1 MTTILFTGLVV
12 NLISLLITIPG
23 CTFILVVNILDW
35 MKNKRLDISD
45 QLISGITL
53 CILVHRLQHTI
64 FRSMEFVYDYYKII
78 KYMQLSY
85 FSLILCTLLFST
97 WLAIHF
103 CLKIVN
109 INNKVYIY
117 IQRRFSKMFPWI
129 LLPSIFASVTLS
141 APAALRLTREQVL
154 NSTQTAQN
162 LGHIFLEFLP
172 YLVFSFLC
180 FLLFFSSAL
189 NIILSLQRHIKHIND
204 NTIALG
210 SEIVKAHVTAVRT
223 VVSLLTFNLFYFAL
237 LLISIVAFFYQFK
250 TRFISYFYALCHIC
264 GVPILIQGSSK
275 LRKKLHAVWICFSSL
290 DKT

>member
-1 MTTILFTGLVV
+1 MTTILFTRLVI
-12 NLISLLITIPG
+12 NLISLLITFPG

-64 FRSMEFVYDYYKII
+64 FRSMEF
-78 KYMQLSY
+78 
-85 FSLILCTLLFST
+85 CTLLFST

-103 CLKIVN
+103 CLKIVS
-109 INNKVYIY
+109 INHKVYIY

-141 APAALRLTREQVL
+141 APAALRLTQEQIL

-172 YLVFSFLC
+172 YVVFSLLC

-204 NTIALG
+204 NTIALR

-237 LLISIVAFFYQFK
+237 LLISILAFFYQFQ
-250 TRFISYFYALCHIC
+250 TQFISYFYALCHIC
-264 GVPILIQGSSK
+264 GVPILVQGSSK
-275 LRKKLHAVWICFSSL
+275 LRKKFHAIWICFSSF